1 MAVSGGILFQ
11 AISAGQEH
19 TCGLTT
25 GGVTYCW
32 GSNSVGQLG
41 DGTTSDRTSPVAV
54 VGGLVFQTIG
64 AGYYRTCGLTTG
76 GAAYCWGNN
85 DYGQLGDG
93 TETNQSTPV
102 AVLSP

>member
-11 AISAGQEH
+11 AISAGSAH
-19 TCGLTT
+19 
-25 GGVTYCW
+25 
-32 GSNSVGQLG
+32 
-41 DGTTSDRTSPVAV
+41 
-54 VGGLVFQTIG
+54 
-64 AGYYRTCGLTTG
+64 TCGLTTG